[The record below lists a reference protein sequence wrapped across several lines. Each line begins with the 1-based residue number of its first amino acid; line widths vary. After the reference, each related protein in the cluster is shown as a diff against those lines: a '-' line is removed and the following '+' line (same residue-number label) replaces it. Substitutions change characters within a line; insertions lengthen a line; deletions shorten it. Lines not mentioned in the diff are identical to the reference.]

1 MKKLLFF
8 FFILCPYFI
17 FAQFPAHLPTSGLI
31 AWYPFNGNAND
42 ESGFANH
49 ASLGVNISPTVDR
62 YGIANAAYKFV
73 GMGTISVPP
82 SNYTPFDSS
91 FTISLWFRSV
101 NQNRQQPLNINDGN
115 AYISNLNFAFNNS
128 GGTFAFWNSQGANNI
143 ICGSMGQ
150 YTDGFWHNMVFL
162 REDSIV
168 KLYFDGV
175 LGGTK
180 KYKLPIGNNSS
191 LLLSNGSYAWDGD
204 LDDLAIYNRAL
215 TPAEIDTLNDITYH
229 PIEISTPYVTD
240 AFPVGYADTI
250 RWVSLFSIS
259 KVKLEYSVDSGNTWY
274 LIKDSVTSSLRK
286 YIWTTPNLPGK
297 TCQIKISNVANPAEF
312 GLSAKFLIS
321 RYQWQLITNNG
332 PFSVR
337 DGAGAYSFKDSMYLV
352 GGWNP
357 LDPVNYPLVTNNE
370 VWRSADG
377 LNWTLISTGPWEARH
392 TFGSLIKDNKMWIV
406 GGDELQNRW
415 QKEVWNSPDG
425 VNWTLLSDSVPWGD
439 RMTHMTCVYNNKL
452 WVMGGQ
458 KIVGWSNV
466 VDTAYNDVWNSSDG
480 INWTQVTQH
489 AAWSPRAQ
497 IEGQC
502 IFDNKMWILG
512 GGTYNG
518 VRNFYN
524 DVWNSSDGVNW
535 NLVTANAPWAVRQYN
550 EVMVY
555 DSAIWVLD
563 GYGTAGNRND
573 VWYSYNGT
581 DWHQLLGTPWPPR
594 HASSIFNHDKSLW
607 VVAGNLLNDVWRLN
621 NMECHSLLGIQPADD
636 SVYVGYAAQMIC
648 SSTLANSS
656 FQWQIDSSG
665 AWLNL
670 SDTLQFSGA
679 QNDTLLISNCTL
691 SNNANH
697 YRCIIQNGF
706 CADTTNGATLSVTSD
721 VGIHMQVISNSE
733 IKLYPNPA
741 NDFVYVKVKQNCLGQ
756 AFEIIDVYGKT
767 CQSGKIPFEQ
777 FKINTSDLPTGLY
790 LLKVGQA
797 STKTFEIQRR

>member
-1 MKKLLFF
+1 MKKLIFLILLLFPF
-8 FFILCPYFI
+8 LNY
-17 FAQFPAHLPTSGLI
+17 AQLPSNLPAAGLI
-31 AWYPFNGNAND
+31 GWYPFNGNAND

-49 ASLGVNISPTVDR
+49 GSAGVNVNLTADR
-62 YGIANAAYKFV
+62 FGQANSAYNFV
-73 GMGTISVPP
+73 GLGNIAIPP
-82 SNYTPFDSS
+82 STYTPFDSS
-91 FTISLWFRSV
+91 FSISLWFRSV
-101 NQNRQQPLNINDGN
+101 NPNRQQPININDGN
-115 AYISNLNFAFNNS
+115 LYTANLNFAFNNS

-143 ICGSMGQ
+143 ISGNTGQ

-162 REDSIV
+162 RDDSIV

-191 LLLSNGSYAWDGD
+191 ILLSNGSYAWDGD
-204 LDDLAIYNRAL
+204 LDDFAIYNRAL
-215 TPAEIDTLNDITYH
+215 TPTEIDSMVDISNL
-229 PIEISTPYVTD
+229 PLVILTPNVTD

-250 RWVSLFSIS
+250 RWISRYSINL
-259 KVKLEYSVDSGNTWY
+259 VKLEYSIDSGNTWS
-274 LIKDSVTSSLRK
+274 LIKDSVTASALK
-286 YIWTTPNLPGK
+286 YIWTTPNLPGN
-297 TCQIKISNVANPAEF
+297 TCQIRISNCANSAENA
-312 GLSAKFLIS
+312 LSARFLIS
-321 RYQWQLITNNG
+321 RYQWQMITNNG

-377 LNWTLISTGPWEARH
+377 LNWNLISTGPWEARH
-392 TFGSLIKDNKMWIV
+392 TFGNLIMNNKMWIV
-406 GGDELQNRW
+406 GGDELQNHW
-415 QKEVWNSPDG
+415 QRDVWNSNDG
-425 VNWTLLSDSVPWGD
+425 VNWNLISDSVPWGD

-480 INWTQVTQH
+480 INWTQVTAN

-497 IEGQC
+497 IQGQC
-502 IFDNKMWILG
+502 VFDNKMWILG

-524 DVWNSSDGVNW
+524 DVWNSTDGVNW

-573 VWYSYNGT
+573 VWYSYNGI

-607 VVAGNLLNDVWRLN
+607 VVAGNLWNDVWRLN
-621 NMECHSLLGIQPADD
+621 NIVCTPLFSAQPMDD
-636 SVYVGYAAQMIC
+636 SVYVGYGAQLIC
-648 SSTLANSS
+648 ASLHPNTL

-665 AWLNL
+665 TWLNL
-670 SDTLQFSGA
+670 SDTLQFSGS
-679 QNDTLLISNCTL
+679 QNDTLTLSNCTL

-697 YRCIIQNGF
+697 FRCIASNGI
-706 CADTTNGATLSVTSD
+706 CADTTFIATLSVTSD
-721 VGIHMQVISNSE
+721 VGIKDQVISSTS
-733 IKLYPNPA
+733 ISLYPNPA
-741 NDFVYVKVKQNCLGQ
+741 NEHIAVKVSRQALGQ
-756 AFEIIDVYGKT
+756 SYEIIDVYGKV
-767 CQSGKIPFEQ
+767 CQKGTVTFEN
-777 FKINTSDLPTGLY
+777 FKLYTSELKTGLY
-790 LLKVGQA
+790 LLKVGQS
-797 STKTFEIQRR
+797 STKLFEIQKR